1 MGSRLVLL
9 TVQAAFVSLVV
20 VASKSASTGNPG
32 MNRISKKN
40 PIVVIPSIVMVVAVC
55 VGPGGSKG
63 AELPIRS
70 DTFEGIK
77 AGAETNVATVQLCW
91 CPAGKFIMG
100 SPRHELE
107 RRPGEDQVE

>member
-9 TVQAAFVSLVV
+9 TVQAAFVSLVIV
-20 VASKSASTGNPG
+20 TSKSASTGNVG
-32 MNRISKKN
+32 MKRISKKN

-55 VGPGGSKG
+55 LGSGDLFG

-77 AGAETNVATVQLCW
+77 AGAETNVATVRLCW
-91 CPAGKFIMG
+91 CPAGKFIM
-100 SPRHELE
+100 
-107 RRPGEDQVE
+107 